1 VADADARFL
10 QTALSNANNQAI
22 LERAGD
28 LGLRDWW
35 LTAGTV
41 FQSVWNVLARRPA
54 SAGIQD
60 YDLFYFDPDD
70 LSAESEASI
79 NRMAAEPFSDLEIVV
94 EARNEARVHL
104 WYEQEFGVPGKRFES
119 SQDAIDHFA
128 ATICCYA
135 ISRRDEGSLDVY
147 APYG

>member
-1 VADADARFL
+1 
-10 QTALSNANNQAI
+10 
-22 LERAGD
+22 
-28 LGLRDWW
+28 
-35 LTAGTV
+35 
-41 FQSVWNVLARRPA
+41 
-54 SAGIQD
+54 
-60 YDLFYFDPDD
+60 
-70 LSAESEASI
+70 
-79 NRMAAEPFSDLEIVV
+79 MAAEPFSDLEIVV

-147 APYG
+147 APYGFEDRLRQRVRPNPVLAPRRVYETKGGAGLNNGRR